1 MLARLLPWNGEE
13 FKEDFTAN
21 LLEQYRTSVLRT
33 CLSHHIKFRFI
44 LMKSKSLIL
53 LVLSIGFGIVA
64 AIGISQV
71 MNSKVDGA
79 TTATPMGAV
88 LVATGPLDL
97 KAVLTEENVK
107 IESWP
112 TSIIPPD
119 AVSNI
124 EEITDMVTMTRMSQ
138 GMPIVRGAIQHRNTL
153 IKPTI
158 PPNMKVFAIR
168 VAADDTFGNLLEP
181 GNKVDVIGIFKRRDR
196 KNNQTTTT
204 SRTFLKA
211 LQVYSIG
218 NKTTIDT
225 SEKSANQSRTS
236 IVGLIVTE
244 KQSEALVFV
253 QDTGSI
259 KLVLRGDDVE
269 NNGEV
274 EQFEEIK
281 SVALKQED
289 DLLEAKTQMRTPP
302 MTKTEMIIWQGSESR
317 TIEFDNNGSRV
328 NKETNHDGS
337 SNRETNNDGST
348 KKENI
353 IDDVDFNDR
362 GDSERGISDDQYPG
376 E

>member
-1 MLARLLPWNGEE
+1 
-13 FKEDFTAN
+13 
-21 LLEQYRTSVLRT
+21 
-33 CLSHHIKFRFI
+33 
-44 LMKSKSLIL
+44 MKSKSLIL

-71 MNSKVDGA
+71 MNNKVDGA
-79 TTATPMGAV
+79 TTATPMGTV

-112 TSIIPPD
+112 SSIIPPD
-119 AVSNI
+119 AVSDI

-153 IKPTI
+153 IRPTI
-158 PPNMKVFAIR
+158 PGNMKVFAIR
-168 VAADDTFGNLLEP
+168 LAADDTFGNLLEP
-181 GNKVDVIGIFKRRDR
+181 GNKVDVIGVFKQRDS
-196 KNNQTTTT
+196 KTNQTTTT

-211 LQVYSIG
+211 LQVYSIN
-218 NKTTIDT
+218 NKTRIDT
-225 SEKSANQSRTS
+225 SEKSENQSRTS

-274 EQFEEIK
+274 EQLEEIK
-281 SVALKQED
+281 SEILKQED
-289 DLLEAKTQMRTPP
+289 
-302 MTKTEMIIWQGSESR
+302 ES
-317 TIEFDNNGSRV
+317 FG
-328 NKETNHDGS
+328 GLAC
-337 SNRETNNDGST
+337 
-348 KKENI
+348 
-353 IDDVDFNDR
+353 
-362 GDSERGISDDQYPG
+362 
-376 E
+376 

>member
-1 MLARLLPWNGEE
+1 
-13 FKEDFTAN
+13 
-21 LLEQYRTSVLRT
+21 
-33 CLSHHIKFRFI
+33 
-44 LMKSKSLIL
+44 MKSKSLIL

-71 MNSKVDGA
+71 MNNKVDGA
-79 TTATPMGAV
+79 TTATPMGTV
-88 LVATGPLDL
+88 LVATGSLDL

-112 TSIIPPD
+112 SSIIPPD
-119 AVSNI
+119 AVSDI

-153 IKPTI
+153 IRPTI
-158 PPNMKVFAIR
+158 PENMKVFAIR
-168 VAADDTFGNLLEP
+168 LAADDTFGNLLEP
-181 GNKVDVIGIFKRRDR
+181 GNKVDVIGVFKQRDS
-196 KNNQTTTT
+196 KTNQTTTT

-211 LQVYSIG
+211 LQVYSIN
-218 NKTTIDT
+218 NKTRIDT
-225 SEKSANQSRTS
+225 SEKSENQSRTS

-274 EQFEEIK
+274 EQLEEIK
-281 SVALKQED
+281 SEILKQED
-289 DLLEAKTQMRTPP
+289 ESFGEKVP
-302 MTKTEMIIWQGSESR
+302 MQLSQTNKTEMEVWHGSESR
-317 TIEFDNNGSRV
+317 TIEFNSDGSRV
-328 NKETNHDGS
+328 KETEGDGS
-337 SNRETNNDGST
+337 SNRANN
-348 KKENI
+348 

>member
-1 MLARLLPWNGEE
+1 
-13 FKEDFTAN
+13 
-21 LLEQYRTSVLRT
+21 
-33 CLSHHIKFRFI
+33 
-44 LMKSKSLIL
+44 MKSKSLIL

-71 MNSKVDGA
+71 MNNKVDGA
-79 TTATPMGAV
+79 TTATPMGTV

-112 TSIIPPD
+112 SSIIPPD
-119 AVSNI
+119 AVSDI

-153 IKPTI
+153 IRPTI
-158 PPNMKVFAIR
+158 PGNMKVFAIR
-168 VAADDTFGNLLEP
+168 LAADDTFGNLLEP
-181 GNKVDVIGIFKRRDR
+181 GNKVDVIGVFKQRDS
-196 KNNQTTTT
+196 KTNQTTTT

-211 LQVYSIG
+211 LQVYSI
-218 NKTTIDT
+218 NSKTRIDT
-225 SEKSANQSRTS
+225 SEKSENQSRTS

-274 EQFEEIK
+274 EQLEEIK
-281 SVALKQED
+281 SEILKQED
-289 DLLEAKTQMRTPP
+289 ESFGAKLQMQLSQTNK
-302 MTKTEMIIWQGSESR
+302 TDKTEMEVWHGSESR
-317 TIEFDNNGSRV
+317 TIEFNSDGSRV
-328 NKETNHDGS
+328 KETEGDGS
-337 SNRETNNDGST
+337 SNRANN
-348 KKENI
+348 

>member
-1 MLARLLPWNGEE
+1 
-13 FKEDFTAN
+13 
-21 LLEQYRTSVLRT
+21 
-33 CLSHHIKFRFI
+33 
-44 LMKSKSLIL
+44 MKSKSLIL

-71 MNSKVDGA
+71 MNNKVDGA
-79 TTATPMGAV
+79 TTATPMGTV

-112 TSIIPPD
+112 SSIIPPD
-119 AVSNI
+119 AVSDI

-153 IKPTI
+153 IRPTI
-158 PPNMKVFAIR
+158 PGNMKVFAIR
-168 VAADDTFGNLLEP
+168 LAADDTFGNLLEP
-181 GNKVDVIGIFKRRDR
+181 GNKVDVIGVFKQRDS
-196 KNNQTTTT
+196 KTNQTTTT

-211 LQVYSIG
+211 LQVYSIN
-218 NKTTIDT
+218 NKTRIDT
-225 SEKSANQSRTS
+225 SEKSENQSRTS

-274 EQFEEIK
+274 EQLEEIK
-281 SVALKQED
+281 SEILKQED
-289 DLLEAKTQMRTPP
+289 ESFGAKLQMQLSQTNK
-302 MTKTEMIIWQGSESR
+302 TDKTEMEVWHGSESR
-317 TIEFDNNGSRV
+317 TIEFNSDGSRV
-328 NKETNHDGS
+328 KETEGDGS
-337 SNRETNNDGST
+337 SNRANN
-348 KKENI
+348 

>member
-1 MLARLLPWNGEE
+1 
-13 FKEDFTAN
+13 
-21 LLEQYRTSVLRT
+21 
-33 CLSHHIKFRFI
+33 
-44 LMKSKSLIL
+44 MKSKSLIL

-71 MNSKVDGA
+71 MNNKVDGA
-79 TTATPMGAV
+79 TTATPMGTV

-112 TSIIPPD
+112 SSIIPPD
-119 AVSNI
+119 AVSDI

-153 IKPTI
+153 IRPTI
-158 PPNMKVFAIR
+158 PGNMKVFAIR
-168 VAADDTFGNLLEP
+168 LAADDTFGNLLEP
-181 GNKVDVIGIFKRRDR
+181 GNKVDVIGVFKQRDS
-196 KNNQTTTT
+196 KTNQTTTT

-211 LQVYSIG
+211 LQVYSI
-218 NKTTIDT
+218 NSKTRIDT
-225 SEKSANQSRTS
+225 SEKSENQSRTS

-274 EQFEEIK
+274 EQLEEIK
-281 SVALKQED
+281 SEILKQED
-289 DLLEAKTQMRTPP
+289 ESFGEKVP
-302 MTKTEMIIWQGSESR
+302 MQLSQTNKTEMEVWHGSESR
-317 TIEFDNNGSRV
+317 TIEFNSDGSRV
-328 NKETNHDGS
+328 KETEGDGS
-337 SNRETNNDGST
+337 SNRANN
-348 KKENI
+348 

>member
-1 MLARLLPWNGEE
+1 
-13 FKEDFTAN
+13 
-21 LLEQYRTSVLRT
+21 
-33 CLSHHIKFRFI
+33 
-44 LMKSKSLIL
+44 MKSKSLIL

-71 MNSKVDGA
+71 MNNKVDGA
-79 TTATPMGAV
+79 TTATPMGTV
-88 LVATGPLDL
+88 LVATGSLDL

-112 TSIIPPD
+112 SSIIPPD
-119 AVSNI
+119 AVSDI

-153 IKPTI
+153 IRPTI
-158 PPNMKVFAIR
+158 PGNMKVFAIR
-168 VAADDTFGNLLEP
+168 LAADDTFGNLLEP
-181 GNKVDVIGIFKRRDR
+181 GNKVDVIGVFKQRDS
-196 KNNQTTTT
+196 KTNQTTTT

-211 LQVYSIG
+211 LQVYSI
-218 NKTTIDT
+218 NSKTRIDT
-225 SEKSANQSRTS
+225 SEKSENQSRTS

-274 EQFEEIK
+274 EQLEEIK
-281 SVALKQED
+281 SEILKQED
-289 DLLEAKTQMRTPP
+289 ESFGAKVP
-302 MTKTEMIIWQGSESR
+302 MQLSQTDKTEMEVWHGSESR
-317 TIEFDNNGSRV
+317 TIEFNSDGSRV
-328 NKETNHDGS
+328 KETEGDGS
-337 SNRETNNDGST
+337 SNRANN
-348 KKENI
+348 

>member
-1 MLARLLPWNGEE
+1 
-13 FKEDFTAN
+13 
-21 LLEQYRTSVLRT
+21 
-33 CLSHHIKFRFI
+33 
-44 LMKSKSLIL
+44 MKSKSLIL

-71 MNSKVDGA
+71 MNNKVDGA
-79 TTATPMGAV
+79 TTATPMGTV

-112 TSIIPPD
+112 SSIIPPD
-119 AVSNI
+119 AVSDI

-153 IKPTI
+153 IRPTI
-158 PPNMKVFAIR
+158 PGNMKVFAIR
-168 VAADDTFGNLLEP
+168 LAADDTFGNLLEP
-181 GNKVDVIGIFKRRDR
+181 GNKVDVIGVFKQRDS
-196 KNNQTTTT
+196 KTNQTTTT

-211 LQVYSIG
+211 LQVYSIN
-218 NKTTIDT
+218 NKTRIDT
-225 SEKSANQSRTS
+225 SEKSENQSRTS

-274 EQFEEIK
+274 EQLEEIK
-281 SVALKQED
+281 SEILKQED
-289 DLLEAKTQMRTPP
+289 ESFGEKVP
-302 MTKTEMIIWQGSESR
+302 MQLSQTNKTEMEVWHGSESR
-317 TIEFDNNGSRV
+317 TIEFNSDGSRV
-328 NKETNHDGS
+328 KETEGDGS
-337 SNRETNNDGST
+337 SNRANN
-348 KKENI
+348 

>member
-1 MLARLLPWNGEE
+1 
-13 FKEDFTAN
+13 
-21 LLEQYRTSVLRT
+21 
-33 CLSHHIKFRFI
+33 
-44 LMKSKSLIL
+44 MKSKSLIL

-71 MNSKVDGA
+71 MNNKVDGA
-79 TTATPMGAV
+79 TTATPMGTV
-88 LVATGPLDL
+88 LVATGSLDL

-112 TSIIPPD
+112 SSIIPPD
-119 AVSNI
+119 AVSDI

-153 IKPTI
+153 IRPTI
-158 PPNMKVFAIR
+158 PENMKVFAIR
-168 VAADDTFGNLLEP
+168 LAADDTFGNLLEP
-181 GNKVDVIGIFKRRDR
+181 GNKVDVIGVFKQRDS
-196 KNNQTTTT
+196 KTNQTTTT

-211 LQVYSIG
+211 LQVYSIN
-218 NKTTIDT
+218 NKTRIDT
-225 SEKSANQSRTS
+225 SEKSENQSRTS

-274 EQFEEIK
+274 EQLEEIK
-281 SVALKQED
+281 SEILKQED
-289 DLLEAKTQMRTPP
+289 ESFGAKVQMQLSQTNK
-302 MTKTEMIIWQGSESR
+302 TDKTEMEVWHGSESR
-317 TIEFDNNGSRV
+317 TIEFNSDGSRV
-328 NKETNHDGS
+328 KETEGDGS
-337 SNRETNNDGST
+337 SNRANN
-348 KKENI
+348 

>member
-1 MLARLLPWNGEE
+1 
-13 FKEDFTAN
+13 
-21 LLEQYRTSVLRT
+21 
-33 CLSHHIKFRFI
+33 
-44 LMKSKSLIL
+44 MKSKSLIL

-71 MNSKVDGA
+71 MNNKVDGA
-79 TTATPMGAV
+79 TTATPMGTV
-88 LVATGPLDL
+88 LVATGSLDL

-112 TSIIPPD
+112 SSIIPPD
-119 AVSNI
+119 AVSDI

-153 IKPTI
+153 IRPTI
-158 PPNMKVFAIR
+158 PGNMKVFAIR
-168 VAADDTFGNLLEP
+168 LAADDTFGNLLEP
-181 GNKVDVIGIFKRRDR
+181 GNKVDVIGVFKQRDS
-196 KNNQTTTT
+196 KTNQTTTT

-211 LQVYSIG
+211 LQVYSIN
-218 NKTTIDT
+218 NKTRIDT
-225 SEKSANQSRTS
+225 SEKSENQSRTS

-274 EQFEEIK
+274 EQLEEIK
-281 SVALKQED
+281 SEILKQED
-289 DLLEAKTQMRTPP
+289 ESFGAKVP
-302 MTKTEMIIWQGSESR
+302 MQLSQTNKTDKTEMEVWHGSESR
-317 TIEFDNNGSRV
+317 TIEFNSDGSRV
-328 NKETNHDGS
+328 KETEGDGS
-337 SNRETNNDGST
+337 SNRANN
-348 KKENI
+348 
-353 IDDVDFNDR
+353 IDDIDFNDR

>member
-1 MLARLLPWNGEE
+1 
-13 FKEDFTAN
+13 
-21 LLEQYRTSVLRT
+21 
-33 CLSHHIKFRFI
+33 
-44 LMKSKSLIL
+44 MKSKSLIL

-71 MNSKVDGA
+71 MNNKVDGA
-79 TTATPMGAV
+79 TTATPMGTV

-112 TSIIPPD
+112 SSIIPPD
-119 AVSNI
+119 AVSDI

-153 IKPTI
+153 IRPTI
-158 PPNMKVFAIR
+158 PGNMKVFAIR
-168 VAADDTFGNLLEP
+168 LAADDTFGNLLEP
-181 GNKVDVIGIFKRRDR
+181 GNKVDVIGVFKQRDS
-196 KNNQTTTT
+196 KTNQTTTT

-211 LQVYSIG
+211 LQVYSIN
-218 NKTTIDT
+218 NKTRIDT
-225 SEKSANQSRTS
+225 SEKSENQSRTS

-274 EQFEEIK
+274 EQLEEIK
-281 SVALKQED
+281 SEILKQED
-289 DLLEAKTQMRTPP
+289 ESFDAKVQMQVSQTN
-302 MTKTEMIIWQGSESR
+302 KTEMEVWHGSESR
-317 TIEFDNNGSRV
+317 TIEFNSDGSRV
-328 NKETNHDGS
+328 KETEGDGS
-337 SNRETNNDGST
+337 SNRANN
-348 KKENI
+348 
-353 IDDVDFNDR
+353 IDDIDFNDR

>member
-1 MLARLLPWNGEE
+1 
-13 FKEDFTAN
+13 
-21 LLEQYRTSVLRT
+21 
-33 CLSHHIKFRFI
+33 
-44 LMKSKSLIL
+44 MKSKSLIL

-71 MNSKVDGA
+71 MNNKVDGA
-79 TTATPMGAV
+79 TTATPMGTV
-88 LVATGPLDL
+88 LVATGSLDL

-112 TSIIPPD
+112 SSIIPPD
-119 AVSNI
+119 AVSDI

-153 IKPTI
+153 IRPTI
-158 PPNMKVFAIR
+158 PGNMKVFAIR
-168 VAADDTFGNLLEP
+168 LAADDTFGNLLEP
-181 GNKVDVIGIFKRRDR
+181 GNKVDVIGVFKQRDS
-196 KNNQTTTT
+196 KTNQTTTT

-211 LQVYSIG
+211 LQVYSIN
-218 NKTTIDT
+218 NKTRIDT
-225 SEKSANQSRTS
+225 SEKSENQSRTS

-274 EQFEEIK
+274 EQLEEIK
-281 SVALKQED
+281 SEILKQED
-289 DLLEAKTQMRTPP
+289 ESFGAKVP
-302 MTKTEMIIWQGSESR
+302 MQLSQTNKTEMEVWHGSESR
-317 TIEFDNNGSRV
+317 TIEFNSDGSRV
-328 NKETNHDGS
+328 KETEGDGS
-337 SNRETNNDGST
+337 SNRANN
-348 KKENI
+348 

>member
-1 MLARLLPWNGEE
+1 
-13 FKEDFTAN
+13 
-21 LLEQYRTSVLRT
+21 
-33 CLSHHIKFRFI
+33 
-44 LMKSKSLIL
+44 MKSKSLIL

-71 MNSKVDGA
+71 MNNKVDGA
-79 TTATPMGAV
+79 TTATPMGTV

-112 TSIIPPD
+112 SSIIPPD
-119 AVSNI
+119 AVSDI

-153 IKPTI
+153 IRPTI
-158 PPNMKVFAIR
+158 PGNMKVFAIR
-168 VAADDTFGNLLEP
+168 LAADDTFGNLLEP
-181 GNKVDVIGIFKRRDR
+181 GNKVDVIGVFKQRDS
-196 KNNQTTTT
+196 KTNQTTTT

-211 LQVYSIG
+211 LQVYSIN
-218 NKTTIDT
+218 NKTRIDT
-225 SEKSANQSRTS
+225 SEKSENQSRTS

-274 EQFEEIK
+274 EQLEEIK
-281 SVALKQED
+281 SEILKQED
-289 DLLEAKTQMRTPP
+289 ESFGEKVQMQLSQTN
-302 MTKTEMIIWQGSESR
+302 KTEMEVWHGSESR
-317 TIEFDNNGSRV
+317 TIEFNSDGSRV
-328 NKETNHDGS
+328 KETEGDGS
-337 SNRETNNDGST
+337 SNRANN
-348 KKENI
+348 

>member
-1 MLARLLPWNGEE
+1 
-13 FKEDFTAN
+13 
-21 LLEQYRTSVLRT
+21 
-33 CLSHHIKFRFI
+33 
-44 LMKSKSLIL
+44 MKSKSLIL

-71 MNSKVDGA
+71 MNNKVDGA
-79 TTATPMGAV
+79 TTATPMGTV
-88 LVATGPLDL
+88 LVATGSLDL

-112 TSIIPPD
+112 SSIIPPD
-119 AVSNI
+119 AVSDI

-153 IKPTI
+153 IRPTI
-158 PPNMKVFAIR
+158 PENMKVFAIR
-168 VAADDTFGNLLEP
+168 LAADDTFGNLLEP
-181 GNKVDVIGIFKRRDR
+181 GNKVDVIGVFKQRDS
-196 KNNQTTTT
+196 KTNQTTTT

-211 LQVYSIG
+211 LQVYSIN
-218 NKTTIDT
+218 NKTRIDT
-225 SEKSANQSRTS
+225 SEKSENQSRTS

-274 EQFEEIK
+274 EQLEEIK
-281 SVALKQED
+281 SEILKQED
-289 DLLEAKTQMRTPP
+289 ESFGAKVP
-302 MTKTEMIIWQGSESR
+302 MQLSQTNKTDKTEMEVWHGSESR
-317 TIEFDNNGSRV
+317 TIEFNSDGSRV
-328 NKETNHDGS
+328 KETEGDGS
-337 SNRETNNDGST
+337 SNRANN
-348 KKENI
+348 
-353 IDDVDFNDR
+353 IDDIDFNDR

>member
-1 MLARLLPWNGEE
+1 
-13 FKEDFTAN
+13 
-21 LLEQYRTSVLRT
+21 
-33 CLSHHIKFRFI
+33 
-44 LMKSKSLIL
+44 MKSKSLIL

-71 MNSKVDGA
+71 MNNKVDGA
-79 TTATPMGAV
+79 TTATPMGTV

-112 TSIIPPD
+112 SSIIPPD
-119 AVSNI
+119 AVSDI

-153 IKPTI
+153 IRPTI
-158 PPNMKVFAIR
+158 PGNMKVFAIR
-168 VAADDTFGNLLEP
+168 LAADDTFGNLLEP
-181 GNKVDVIGIFKRRDR
+181 GNKVDVIGVFKQRDS
-196 KNNQTTTT
+196 KTNQTTTT

-211 LQVYSIG
+211 LQVYSIN
-218 NKTTIDT
+218 NKTRIDT
-225 SEKSANQSRTS
+225 SEKSENQSRTS

-274 EQFEEIK
+274 EQLEEIK
-281 SVALKQED
+281 SEILKQED
-289 DLLEAKTQMRTPP
+289 ESFGAKVQMQLSQTN
-302 MTKTEMIIWQGSESR
+302 KTEMEVWHGSESR
-317 TIEFDNNGSRV
+317 TIEFNSDGSRV
-328 NKETNHDGS
+328 KETEGDGS
-337 SNRETNNDGST
+337 SNRANN
-348 KKENI
+348 

>member
-1 MLARLLPWNGEE
+1 
-13 FKEDFTAN
+13 
-21 LLEQYRTSVLRT
+21 
-33 CLSHHIKFRFI
+33 
-44 LMKSKSLIL
+44 MKSKSLIL

-302 MTKTEMIIWQGSESR
+302 MTKTEMTIWQGSQSR

-328 NKETNHDGS
+328 NKETNNYGS
-337 SNRETNNDGST
+337 SNRENNNDGST
-348 KKENI
+348 KKENN
-353 IDDVDFNDR
+353 IDDVDFNDH
-362 GDSERGISDDQYPG
+362 GDNERGISDDQYPG

>member
-1 MLARLLPWNGEE
+1 
-13 FKEDFTAN
+13 
-21 LLEQYRTSVLRT
+21 
-33 CLSHHIKFRFI
+33 
-44 LMKSKSLIL
+44 MKSKSLIL

-71 MNSKVDGA
+71 MNNKVDGA
-79 TTATPMGAV
+79 TTATPMGTV

-112 TSIIPPD
+112 SSIIPPD
-119 AVSNI
+119 AVSDI

-153 IKPTI
+153 IRPTI
-158 PPNMKVFAIR
+158 PENMKVFAIR
-168 VAADDTFGNLLEP
+168 LAADDTFGNLLEP
-181 GNKVDVIGIFKRRDR
+181 GNKVDVIGVFKQRDS
-196 KNNQTTTT
+196 KTNQTTTT

-211 LQVYSIG
+211 LQVYSIN
-218 NKTTIDT
+218 NKTRIDT
-225 SEKSANQSRTS
+225 SEKSENQSRTS

-274 EQFEEIK
+274 EQLEEIK
-281 SVALKQED
+281 SEILKQED
-289 DLLEAKTQMRTPP
+289 ESFGEKVP
-302 MTKTEMIIWQGSESR
+302 MQLSQTNKTEMEVWHGSESR
-317 TIEFDNNGSRV
+317 TIEFNSDGSRV
-328 NKETNHDGS
+328 KETEGDGS
-337 SNRETNNDGST
+337 SNRANN
-348 KKENI
+348 

>member
-1 MLARLLPWNGEE
+1 
-13 FKEDFTAN
+13 
-21 LLEQYRTSVLRT
+21 
-33 CLSHHIKFRFI
+33 
-44 LMKSKSLIL
+44 MKSKSLIL

-71 MNSKVDGA
+71 MNNKVDGA
-79 TTATPMGAV
+79 TTATPMGTV
-88 LVATGPLDL
+88 LVATGSLDL

-112 TSIIPPD
+112 SSIIPPD
-119 AVSNI
+119 AVSDI

-153 IKPTI
+153 IRPTI
-158 PPNMKVFAIR
+158 PGNMKVFAIR
-168 VAADDTFGNLLEP
+168 LAADDTFGNLLEP
-181 GNKVDVIGIFKRRDR
+181 GNKVDVIGVFKQRDS
-196 KNNQTTTT
+196 KTNQTTTT

-211 LQVYSIG
+211 LQVYSIN
-218 NKTTIDT
+218 NKTRIDT
-225 SEKSANQSRTS
+225 SEKSENQSRTS

-274 EQFEEIK
+274 EQLEEIK
-281 SVALKQED
+281 SEILKQED
-289 DLLEAKTQMRTPP
+289 EPFGAKVQMQLSQTD
-302 MTKTEMIIWQGSESR
+302 KTEMEVWHGSESR
-317 TIEFDNNGSRV
+317 TIEFNSDGSRV
-328 NKETNHDGS
+328 KETEGDGS
-337 SNRETNNDGST
+337 SNRANN
-348 KKENI
+348 

>member
-1 MLARLLPWNGEE
+1 
-13 FKEDFTAN
+13 
-21 LLEQYRTSVLRT
+21 
-33 CLSHHIKFRFI
+33 
-44 LMKSKSLIL
+44 MKSKSLIL

-71 MNSKVDGA
+71 MNNKVDGA
-79 TTATPMGAV
+79 TTATPMGTV

-112 TSIIPPD
+112 SSIIPPD
-119 AVSNI
+119 AVSDI

-153 IKPTI
+153 IRPTI
-158 PPNMKVFAIR
+158 PGNMKVFAIR
-168 VAADDTFGNLLEP
+168 LAADDTFGNLLEP
-181 GNKVDVIGIFKRRDR
+181 GNKVDVIGVFKQRDS
-196 KNNQTTTT
+196 KTNQTTTT

-211 LQVYSIG
+211 LQVYSIN
-218 NKTTIDT
+218 NKTRIDT
-225 SEKSANQSRTS
+225 SEKSENQSRTS

-274 EQFEEIK
+274 EQLEEIK
-281 SVALKQED
+281 SEILQQED
-289 DLLEAKTQMRTPP
+289 ESFGAKVP
-302 MTKTEMIIWQGSESR
+302 MQLSQTNKTEMEVWHGSESR
-317 TIEFDNNGSRV
+317 TIEFNSDGSRV
-328 NKETNHDGS
+328 KETEGDGS
-337 SNRETNNDGST
+337 SNRANN
-348 KKENI
+348 